1 MRYISLF
8 LFVVVIGISSVAEGQ
23 EDIIDPGHHPGEPI
37 EHSVDILDEFRSSI
51 LESFERAAQDI
62 GESFGHMVEEH
73 SNEAVILCG
82 RMVRE
87 AEQQRMEFEQTMDMV
102 PREVLEAAQQATEG
116 LVGENEELEA
126 QLLAAQEQSD
136 LEAAVQQAT
145 EGLVGEDEV
154 KERISEAVQQA
165 TEGLVGEDEVK
176 ERISEAVQQAT
187 ESSSWRKSIY
197 IKGHAAGLSQHK
209 VRMDEC
215 NEKLSSFKE
224 VVYLIEGEM
233 QCFPQFCK

>member
-1 MRYISLF
+1 M
-8 LFVVVIGISSVAEGQ
+8 IGISSVAEGQ
-23 EDIIDPGHHPGEPI
+23 EDIVDPGHHPGEPI
-37 EHSVDILDEFRSSI
+37 EHSVDILDEFRSS
-51 LESFERAAQDI
+51 LRESFERAAQDI
-62 GESFGHMVEEH
+62 EESFGHMVEEH

-136 LEAAVQQAT
+136 LEAAVQHAT

-165 TEGLVGEDEVK
+165 TEGLVGEDEVN
-176 ERISEAVQQAT
+176 ERIAEARQQETAKIAELEAQLQAAQEQMKPIIDYKLERYRRELT
-187 ESSSWRKSIY
+187 MNLLSDAELGEDGKVWSGGNYIGDRKS
-197 IKGHAAGLSQHK
+197 
-209 VRMDEC
+209 
-215 NEKLSSFKE
+215 
-224 VVYLIEGEM
+224 VV
-233 QCFPQFCK
+233 

>member
-23 EDIIDPGHHPGEPI
+23 EDVVDPNHQPDEMKP
-37 EHSVDILDEFRSSI
+37 SVDILDEFRSSI
-51 LESFERAAQDI
+51 RESFERAAQDI

-116 LVGENEELEA
+116 LVGENEEL
-126 QLLAAQEQSD
+126 AA
-136 LEAAVQQAT
+136 
-145 EGLVGEDEV
+145 
-154 KERISEAVQQA
+154 R
-165 TEGLVGEDEVK
+165 
-176 ERISEAVQQAT
+176 
-187 ESSSWRKSIY
+187 
-197 IKGHAAGLSQHK
+197 
-209 VRMDEC
+209 
-215 NEKLSSFKE
+215 
-224 VVYLIEGEM
+224 
-233 QCFPQFCK
+233 

>member
-1 MRYISLF
+1 MF
-8 LFVVVIGISSVAEGQ
+8 LFGVVIGISSVAEGH
-23 EDIIDPGHHPGEPI
+23 EDIIDHGHHPGEPI
-37 EHSVDILDEFRSSI
+37 EHSVDILDEFRSS
-51 LESFERAAQDI
+51 LRESFERAAQDI
-62 GESFGHMVEEH
+62 EESFGHMVEEH

-165 TEGLVGEDEVK
+165 TEGLVDEDGEHVK

-215 NEKLSSFKE
+215 NEKLSSFKK

>member
-8 LFVVVIGISSVAEGQ
+8 LFVVVIGISSGAEGQ

-37 EHSVDILDEFRSSI
+37 EHSVDILDEFRSS
-51 LESFERAAQDI
+51 LRESFERAAQDI
-62 GESFGHMVEEH
+62 EESFGHMVEEH

-165 TEGLVGEDEVK
+165 TE
-176 ERISEAVQQAT
+176 
-187 ESSSWRKSIY
+187 SSSWRKSLY
-197 IKGHAAGLSQHK
+197 MKGYAAGLSQHK

>member
-37 EHSVDILDEFRSSI
+37 EHSVDILDEFRSS
-51 LESFERAAQDI
+51 LRESFERAAQDI
-62 GESFGHMVEEH
+62 EESFGHMVEEH

-126 QLLAAQEQSD
+126 QLQAAQEANAQ
-136 LEAAVQQAT
+136 LQAAGVGGYQQRAERQRQAT
-145 EGLVGEDEV
+145 LASCQSHFIPRELAPSIVEARDGFCSEIREATNENLRSE
-154 KERISEAVQQA
+154 ISIDGCYPSGQMGR
-165 TEGLVGEDEVK
+165 TTL
-176 ERISEAVQQAT
+176 S
-187 ESSSWRKSIY
+187 
-197 IKGHAAGLSQHK
+197 AGDYTK
-209 VRMDEC
+209 
-215 NEKLSSFKE
+215 
-224 VVYLIEGEM
+224 
-233 QCFPQFCK
+233 P

>member
-37 EHSVDILDEFRSSI
+37 EHSVDILDEFRSS
-51 LESFERAAQDI
+51 LRESFERAAQDI
-62 GESFGHMVEEH
+62 EESFGHMVEEH

-154 KERISEAVQQA
+154 KERISEAVLQI
-165 TEGLVGEDEVK
+165 TEFLVSEDVWEC
-176 ERISEAVQQAT
+176 ISEAERKGRGVVWGSLRESMLD
-187 ESSSWRKSIY
+187 ESS
-197 IKGHAAGLSQHK
+197 
-209 VRMDEC
+209 
-215 NEKLSSFKE
+215 
-224 VVYLIEGEM
+224 VVNDCINCVGPR
-233 QCFPQFCK
+233 CRD